1 MVNVLTIEAE
11 RPKILSFESRL
22 NWEGVMRDQRIEVKR
37 SNPSGARTAS
47 GAPRGSL
54 LNTLLTYLPGAW
66 IDPKNN
72 ELITL
77 YRLRYRMAMEEEKY
91 DTAMIFLNKILELDP
106 MNLEAK
112 LCKGEIYHRCLADY
126 TRAIEQYNKVIRLSA
141 GANEVINTRARAAM
155 SEIMELLS

>member
-1 MVNVLTIEAE
+1 MRQTI
-11 RPKILSFESRL
+11 P
-22 NWEGVMRDQRIEVKR
+22 VKR
-37 SNPSGARTAS
+37 SNATPA
-47 GAPRGSL
+47 APPKSRL
-54 LNTLLTYLPGAW
+54 LTTLLTYLPGAW

-112 LCKGEIYHRCLADY
+112 LCKGDIYHRWIGDY
-126 TRAIEQYNKVIRLSA
+126 PRAIEQYNKVIRLSA
-141 GANEVINTRARAAM
+141 DNGNETVRDKARAAM
-155 SEIMELLS
+155 SEIMEMLS

>member
-1 MVNVLTIEAE
+1 
-11 RPKILSFESRL
+11 
-22 NWEGVMRDQRIEVKR
+22 MRQMIQVKR
-37 SNPSGARTAS
+37 SNANV
-47 GAPRGSL
+47 APKSRL
-54 LNTLLTYLPGAW
+54 LSTLLTYLPGAW

-112 LCKGEIYHRCLADY
+112 LCKGDIYHRCLGEYD
-126 TRAIEQYNKVIRLSA
+126 RAIEQYNKVIRLSGDGTNDTVHA
-141 GANEVINTRARAAM
+141 KARAAM
-155 SEIMELLS
+155 SEIMEMLS

>member
-1 MVNVLTIEAE
+1 MRQTI
-11 RPKILSFESRL
+11 S
-22 NWEGVMRDQRIEVKR
+22 VKR
-37 SNPSGARTAS
+37 AVA
-47 GAPRGSL
+47 APQPATTKGRL

-77 YRLRYRMAMEEEKY
+77 YRLRYKMAMEEQKH
-91 DTAMIFLNKILELDP
+91 DTALIFLNKILELDP

-112 LCKGEIYHRCLADY
+112 LCKADIYHRCLGDY
-126 TRAIEQYNKVIRLSA
+126 PNAIEQYNKVIRLS
-141 GANEVINTRARAAM
+141 GEDETVRTRARAAM